1 LEDVLQREPRE
12 KIDVYDGLGYY
23 FIVFRAIDET
33 YFRYTAPA
41 FISEKMVGGVDPT
54 FSSWSRRMLARAKDR
69 LRRKHNGLSAQDI
82 EALDDPRANDRGR
95 LEIIEDRP
103 GKEGLE
109 GVAVGGLN
117 VYLVVFPD
125 GVVSVSE
132 ARDIEGS
139 PVLIASLVYYTP
151 VSLR

>member
-1 LEDVLQREPRE
+1 
-12 KIDVYDGLGYY
+12 
-23 FIVFRAIDET
+23 
-33 YFRYTAPA
+33 
-41 FISEKMVGGVDPT
+41 
-54 FSSWSRRMLARAKDR
+54 MLARAKDR